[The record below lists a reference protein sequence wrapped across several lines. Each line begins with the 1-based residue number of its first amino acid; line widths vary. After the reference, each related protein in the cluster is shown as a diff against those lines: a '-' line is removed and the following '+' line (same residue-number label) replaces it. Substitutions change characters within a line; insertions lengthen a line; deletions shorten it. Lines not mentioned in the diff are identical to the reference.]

1 MKPSIP
7 DSKKHTLKLRIFNPS
22 RLSDEEL
29 EKSFTVHLELFKKLF
44 DRIINEK
51 KGHVPQHHLIVG
63 QRGMGK
69 TTLLCRIAVELRKP
83 EYRKQYIPLQFPE
96 EQYIEIDRLSKL
108 WLNCLDALADALEE
122 EGDSVAAKDLDAK
135 IHSLNYSDM
144 NEREVARKAQKLFE
158 KTAQTIKQRPVL
170 LFDNFHLILDRLREE
185 DYTLRAFFMREDA
198 PILIGASTVMPGDTN
213 DYGAAFYDA
222 FMIHLLHRL
231 SLQEMQ
237 SVLRRLAENSGNFEL
252 LTKIQSETPRLATL
266 RDLTGGNP
274 RTTILLF
281 ELFSRGFSKD
291 AYEDLESLL
300 DHMTPLYQSRFD
312 QLSEQSQLVLSALAR
327 NWSPASAQQLTKLTS
342 LPRGSI
348 STQLNRLEA
357 IGMVE
362 KVELSK
368 GKKPGYQVAE
378 RFFNIWYLMRFA
390 ARRERSGLVFL
401 TRFLQEFYIPA
412 ELNQRAFELIR
423 KGQLSEGE
431 RAYAMALA
439 ETGLN
444 ASIVKKL
451 RSCVD
456 KLEFSD
462 FHDGAEKVNFTVN
475 EPVSSGNNSWGGLI
489 TKEKVDVS
497 FHKIIEANPDDAS
510 TWNDWGIK
518 LYALGSQKEAVEKF
532 KKSVEID
539 PAYVHAWFN
548 WGICLYTLG
557 RYNEALNKFEKTV
570 EIAPNYVDAWN
581 NWGTCLNFLGR
592 YEEAIG
598 KYRRAV
604 TINPNDANI
613 LYNWGNSLR
622 VLGLYDE
629 AIEKYEE
636 ALEINPDHAK
646 AWNYLGICL
655 LDYKGKLKRASE
667 AFSKLLKLLPGNW
680 VPLVNL
686 AFLYRDFMDDPQKA
700 RAFVQKLAD
709 TEKFAADSMELQKM
723 LFASREQNWGQVKQH
738 LAKALEL
745 IVGAFPS
752 ETCDDWYRASAALLH
767 QGYGVKLIK
776 FLDEEG
782 LNIRLMPWV
791 EAIRAHSLQDRRH
804 LLDIP
809 QESREVAGKIYDEI
823 AVRRQWLPEST
834 RNLFIR

>member
-1 MKPSIP
+1 MKSSNP
-7 DSKKHTLKLRIFNPS
+7 DSETHTLKLRIFNPS

-29 EKSFTVHLELFKKLF
+29 ETSFTVHLELFKKIF
-44 DRIINEK
+44 GRIVDEK

-122 EGDSVAAKDLDAK
+122 NGDSVAAKNLDAK
-135 IHSLNYSDM
+135 IHSLNHSEM

-170 LFDNFHLILDRLREE
+170 LFDNFHLILARLREE

-198 PILIGASTVMPGDTN
+198 PILIGASTVMTGDTN

-237 SVLRRLAENSGNFEL
+237 SVLRRLAENSGNAEL
-252 LTKIQSETPRLATL
+252 LTKIKSETPRLATL

-274 RTTILLF
+274 RTTVLLF
-281 ELFSRGFSKD
+281 ELFARGFSKD

-327 NWSPASAQQLTKLTS
+327 NWSPATAQQLTKLTS

-390 ARRERSGLVFL
+390 ARRERNGLVFL
-401 TRFLQEFYIPA
+401 ARFLQEFYTPV
-412 ELNQRAFELIR
+412 ELHQRAFDLMK

-431 RAYAMALA
+431 RTYAMALA
-439 ETGLN
+439 ETGLDATTSYELKTYAEPLAVQEDVGSVRRRIN
-444 ASIVKKL
+444 PKIASSDILEDAYSFEETKRKLKESVIESGATVDPDEFVDLVVGSINLLPPFKPNRLNLIEKKL
-451 RSCVD
+451 KADEVEALYAKIQVKR
-456 KLEFSD
+456 EFLTD
-462 FHDGAEKVNFTVN
+462 NTGWIE
-475 EPVSSGNNSWGGLI
+475 ERLRQGLI
-489 TKEKVDVS
+489 TRWDNKEQIQDTLEAAEDLSVFSRLGMIFRMLADFELEAKTHEAALKV
-497 FHKIIEANPDDAS
+497 
-510 TWNDWGIK
+510 
-518 LYALGSQKEAVEKF
+518 YA
-532 KKSVEID
+532 D
-539 PAYVHAWFN
+539 
-548 WGICLYTLG
+548 
-557 RYNEALNKFEKTV
+557 
-570 EIAPNYVDAWN
+570 
-581 NWGTCLNFLGR
+581 
-592 YEEAIG
+592 
-598 KYRRAV
+598 
-604 TINPNDANI
+604 
-613 LYNWGNSLR
+613 
-622 VLGLYDE
+622 
-629 AIEKYEE
+629 
-636 ALEINPDHAK
+636 
-646 AWNYLGICL
+646 
-655 LDYKGKLKRASE
+655 LDY
-667 AFSKLLKLLPGNW
+667 FSQR
-680 VPLVNL
+680 L
-686 AFLYRDFMDDPQKA
+686 AFICRDFMDEPGKA
-700 RAFVQKLAD
+700 QNCLKPD
-709 TEKFAADSMELQKM
+709 TKIKSDKNFSDLSELQKM
-723 LFASREQNWGQVKQH
+723 LFASREQNWGQAQKH
-738 LAKALEL
+738 LAGALNLAEKDSPL
-745 IVGAFPS
+745 GRANYHLV
-752 ETCDDWYRASAALLH
+752 WASAVLLH
-767 QGYGVKLIK
+767 QGYGIKLVK
-776 FLDEEG
+776 FLDKEG
-782 LNIRLMPWV
+782 WSIRLMPWV
-791 EAIRAHSLQDRRH
+791 EAIRAHSLEDRRH

-809 QESREVAGKIYDEI
+809 QESREIAGNIYDQI
-823 AVRRQWLPEST
+823 ANIRQHLPEST
-834 RNLFIR
+834 RNLFTK